1 MEKKLNSL
9 LKSIYFNSLLRN
21 CIIFLATYMM
31 NWHAKMNHWTKNTL
45 PDACWH
51 KYMLTFSSNK
61 LSGNHGCSVGGK
73 EWRMQRSNYHD
84 FWQNYVASAGLVFLR
99 SGNEKKTGTLPGNQS
114 DWEGRLPFKW
124 EGSWKKQ
131 LEQMGS
137 LQLIL
142 IASYSRETGQV
153 AQLVNAKR
161 DAPSKLTPF
170 AHVWATS
177 L

>member
-1 MEKKLNSL
+1 MKKKQEHCLEINL
-9 LKSIYFNSLLRN
+9 IERDGF
-21 CIIFLATYMM
+21 
-31 NWHAKMNHWTKNTL
+31 H
-45 PDACWH
+45 
-51 KYMLTFSSNK
+51 SN
-61 LSGNHGCSVGGK
+61 GK
-73 EWRMQRSNYHD
+73 E
-84 FWQNYVASAGLVFLR
+84 A
-99 SGNEKKTGTLPGNQS
+99 E
-114 DWEGRLPFKW
+114 
-124 EGSWKKQ
+124 KKQ

-177 L
+177 LQTFPIHRIQVSF